1 MNEQERQDLIE
12 KRENGTLTAEEY
24 ALYLDLLENDP
35 DFADQLALHQLLVD
49 DARAR
54 ADEQLWEA
62 VGALPISEEPT
73 QQRPFVLLVF
83 LRQNAR
89 YLAAAAIVLALGV
102 TAWLLK
108 ESIWPPSDTGPQLVK
123 TEKRD
128 VRLLADSTRLGY
140 DDSAGSV
147 WMKYR
152 QNSRQA
158 TAQAYTFCQDTLT
171 VFLKNSRDT
180 AQFQTMEL
188 FFNAKQ
194 QILYIK
200 MPNQLLLPLRECS
213 DQPLP
218 FLQSP

>member
-1 MNEQERQDLIE
+1 MNEQERQELIE

-35 DFADQLALHQLLVD
+35 DFADQLALHQLLVN
-49 DARAR
+49 DARAQ

-62 VGALPISEEPT
+62 ISALPVREEPAR
-73 QQRPFVLLVF
+73 QRPFVLLVF

-89 YLAAAAIVLALGV
+89 YLAAATVVLALGV

-108 ESIWPPSDTGPQLVK
+108 DFIWPDAGPQLVK
-123 TEKRD
+123 TEKRT

-147 WMKYR
+147 WMTYR

-158 TAQAYTFCQDTLT
+158 TPQAYTFCQDTLT
-171 VFLKNSRDT
+171 IFLKNSRDT
-180 AQFQTMEL
+180 AQFQAMEL
-188 FFNAKQ
+188 FFSAKQ

-200 MPNQLLLPLRECS
+200 MPDQLLLPLRECIKT
-213 DQPLP
+213 PLP
-218 FLQSP
+218 LQQSP

>member
-24 ALYLDLLENDP
+24 AQYLDLLENDP
-35 DFADQLALHQLLVD
+35 GFADQLALHQLLVD
-49 DARAR
+49 DARTR

-62 VGALPISEEPT
+62 VEALPISEEPI

-108 ESIWPPSDTGPQLVK
+108 ESIWPEVGQQLVK

-147 WMKYR
+147 WVQYR
-152 QNSRQA
+152 RNSRQA
-158 TAQAYTFCQDTLT
+158 TVQAYTFCQDTLT